1 MKLRKYRFQLPLHEN
16 TVRFFKL
23 VYFLKR
29 KACGYSGSLAFAN
42 EKPVITHETRL
53 FVFIGRITLLF
64 FGDNVVEQLRFSPF
78 VKLTDRFKFSFATQT
93 KREFLDLSFNS
104 RSECSD
110 SLTRLT

>member
-64 FGDNVVEQLRFSPF
+64 FGGQCCRTAALFTVREI
-78 VKLTDRFKFSFATQT
+78 DRSFQIFIRDSDET
-93 KREFLDLSFNS
+93 RIS
-104 RSECSD
+104 RSFFQ
-110 SLTRLT
+110 L